1 MTEQETQPAIQA
13 PQAGPQK
20 SDVKMLVVAA
30 VVLTLVAAPTG
41 WFLGRYLTGSE
52 HVSAQD
58 TATHKEDEDQENIKD
73 NKHVIALA
81 PIVTDMSPLEGGRIR
96 LEIALVRD
104 DVNPLEPDLVAD
116 IANDF
121 VALLRQTTTSQI
133 KGASGF
139 MYLREDLLERARIRS
154 QNRISNILISSLVIE
169 QS

>member
-1 MTEQETQPAIQA
+1 MTKKET
-13 PQAGPQK
+13 PQATQEAEADPQK

-30 VVLTLVAAPTG
+30 AVLTLVAAPTG

-52 HVSAQD
+52 HAAAQD
-58 TATHKEDEDQENIKD
+58 TTIHQDDGGAENIKD
-73 NKHVIALA
+73 NKHIIVLS
-81 PIVTDMSPLEGGRIR
+81 PIVTDMSPLEGGRVR
-96 LEIALVRD
+96 LEISLVRD
-104 DVNPLEPDLVAD
+104 DVDPLETDLVAD

-121 VALLRQTTTSQI
+121 VALLRQITASQI